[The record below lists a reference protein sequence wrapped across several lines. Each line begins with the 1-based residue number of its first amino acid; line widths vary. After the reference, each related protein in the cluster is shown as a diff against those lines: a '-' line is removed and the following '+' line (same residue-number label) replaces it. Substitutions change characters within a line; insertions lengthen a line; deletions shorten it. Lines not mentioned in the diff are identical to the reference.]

1 MAQSTSRTA
10 HSAQQLTSDAATAA
24 GEVTSTVSSEDT
36 AIENTIRASAQK
48 DIKQDST
55 RKELK
60 NASATQNKQ
69 AKAKQA
75 TPMEATKKK
84 ATKKVAKAAKGKKAT
99 AAKTT
104 KKTATKKKAAKKK
117 TQRKAKPL
125 YTTDA
130 VRAYLH
136 EIGRVPLLS
145 HEDEIVLGKQVQ
157 KMMGLLALKETLI
170 AKLPETDAASDT
182 KAVETEVSEPS
193 ISDTQW
199 AEAAELSESE
209 LKNHMRRGQRAK
221 RKMIEANLR
230 LVVAVAKKYQKRNL
244 EFLDLIQEGT
254 RGLERGVEKFDP
266 MKGYKFST
274 YAYWWIRQ
282 AITRAIAQQ
291 ARTIR
296 LPIHITEKLNKIK
309 RVQRELSQKL
319 GRSPNA
325 TEIGA
330 ELDLEPRQVREYLS
344 IARQPISLDVRIG
357 DNQDTELQ
365 DLLEDDGASPEDYTV
380 QKSLQQDLRRMLLE
394 LTTQQQ
400 EVINLR
406 FGLADG
412 NPLSLAKVGQRMGIR
427 RARVRQLEQQ
437 ALKHLRRR
445 KATINGYL
453 AAS

>member
-1 MAQSTSRTA
+1 MANTSEARTGK
-10 HSAQQLTSDAATAA
+10 Q
-24 GEVTSTVSSEDT
+24 
-36 AIENTIRASAQK
+36 SAQK
-48 DIKQDST
+48 GQGAES
-55 RKELK
+55 
-60 NASATQNKQ
+60 S
-69 AKAKQA
+69 QA
-75 TPMEATKKK
+75 TVNTVKKLVK
-84 ATKKVAKAAKGKKAT
+84 KTAKKTVKKDDMASNQKVAQKVT
-99 AAKTT
+99 AEKVTAEKVTAEKVTTEKVTTEKQETTT
-104 KKTATKKKAAKKK
+104 KKTAK
-117 TQRKAKPL
+117 RKAKPL

-136 EIGRVPLLS
+136 EIGRVPLLT

-157 KMMGLLALKETLI
+157 QLMALLEVKDTLE
-170 AKLPETDAASDT
+170 AKLPSRDDTDIDTDINGVDVDDTDLGDDFELHRSASAASQI
-182 KAVETEVSEPS
+182 VSEA
-193 ISDTQW
+193 QW
-199 AEAAELSESE
+199 AEAANMTEAELN
-209 LKNHMRRGQRAK
+209 NHLRRGQRAK

-254 RGLERGVEKFDP
+254 LGLERGVEKFDP

-325 TEIGA
+325 AEIGN
-330 ELDLEPRQVREYLS
+330 ELELEPKQVREYLS

-357 DNQDTELQ
+357 DNQDTELR

-380 QKSLQQDLRRMLLE
+380 QQSLRQDIFRMLSE
-394 LTTQQQ
+394 LTPQQQ

-406 FGLADG
+406 FGLGDG
-412 NPLSLAKVGQRMGIR
+412 DPLSLAKVGQRMGISR
-427 RARVRQLEQQ
+427 ERVRQLEQQ

-445 KATINGYL
+445 KSTVNGYL

>member
-1 MAQSTSRTA
+1 MAQSTPRTA
-10 HSAQQLTSDAATAA
+10 SPVSGDAFSSEATVGKVTASKATSAEA
-24 GEVTSTVSSEDT
+24 VSS
-36 AIENTIRASAQK
+36 NSKTIY
-48 DIKQDST
+48 
-55 RKELK
+55 
-60 NASATQNKQ
+60 
-69 AKAKQA
+69 
-75 TPMEATKKK
+75 
-84 ATKKVAKAAKGKKAT
+84 KKAT
-99 AAKTT
+99 AEKTAAKKVTKVKSTAAKGTAKKSDIEPLDIESTAIEPKASERKATKQATT
-104 KKTATKKKAAKKK
+104 KKTTATQKKK
-117 TQRKAKPL
+117 RKAKPL

-157 KMMGLLALKETLI
+157 QMMALLEIKNGLI
-170 AKLPETDAASDT
+170 ADLPTDEATDTVTEATDEAAEISDAA
-182 KAVETEVSEPS
+182 
-193 ISDTQW
+193 W
-199 AEAAELSESE
+199 AEAASMSVPELQ
-209 LKNHMRRGQRAK
+209 NHMRRGQRSK

-254 RGLERGVEKFDP
+254 LGLERGVEKFDP

-325 TEIGA
+325 AEIGE
-330 ELDLEPRQVREYLS
+330 ELELEPRQVREYLS

-394 LTTQQQ
+394 LTPQQQ

-412 NPLSLAKVGQRMGIR
+412 NPLSLAKVGQRMGISR
-427 RARVRQLEQQ
+427 ERVRQLEQQ

-445 KATINGYL
+445 KSSINGYL

>member
-1 MAQSTSRTA
+1 MAKSK
-10 HSAQQLTSDAATAA
+10 AQTIDTAA
-24 GEVTSTVSSEDT
+24 VRALGADT
-36 AIENTIRASAQK
+36 ENTTAKEAAASTPASNRAA
-48 DIKQDST
+48 
-55 RKELK
+55 
-60 NASATQNKQ
+60 
-69 AKAKQA
+69 AK
-75 TPMEATKKK
+75 KKK
-84 ATKKVAKAAKGKKAT
+84 ATGSKAAT
-99 AAKTT
+99 A
-104 KKTATKKKAAKKK
+104 KKTAKKKASSK
-117 TQRKAKPL
+117 RKPL

-157 KMMGLLALKETLI
+157 KMMALLDLKDSLTGE
-170 AKLPETDAASDT
+170 LPEGEALSQAA
-182 KAVETEVSEPS
+182 
-193 ISDTQW
+193 W
-199 AEAAELSESE
+199 AAAAELSEPE
-209 LKNHMRRGQRAK
+209 LESIMRHGARAK
-221 RKMIEANLR
+221 RKMLEANLR

-254 RGLERGVEKFDP
+254 LGLERGVEKFDP

-319 GRSPNA
+319 GRSPSV
-325 TEIGA
+325 EEVGA

-344 IARQPISLDVRIG
+344 IARQPISLDIRIG

-412 NPLSLAKVGQRMGIR
+412 NPLSLAKVGQRMGISR
-427 RARVRQLEQQ
+427 ERVRQLEQQ

-445 KATINGYL
+445 KGSINGYL